1 MTLYCKCSFGN
12 EEIKKLFILFCLCLC
27 HYYSCPS
34 NILPVSW
41 VISVYVN
48 MQDLHRL
55 TQMRNKACEKVV
67 DAAVKVR
74 LYSSQ
79 SWSKWSSEQSVTDVP
94 LRRIS
99 FLSDRISTA
108 YIMILV
114 YPNSGICPLELH
126 HSLNASGDMSE
137 TWVRWERRAL
147 QRWSVLQNKWS
158 SSLTITHSPC
168 IYSLNRHI
176 NI

>member
-1 MTLYCKCSFGN
+1 
-12 EEIKKLFILFCLCLC
+12 
-27 HYYSCPS
+27 
-34 NILPVSW
+34 
-41 VISVYVN
+41 

-55 TQMRNKACEKVV
+55 TQMRNEAREKVV

-74 LYSSQ
+74 LYSGQ
-79 SWSKWSSEQSVTDVP
+79 RWSKWSSEQSVTDVP

-99 FLSDRISTA
+99 FLSDLRKWFSTT

-147 QRWSVLQNKWS
+147 QRWSVSQNMWS
-158 SSLTITHSPC
+158 SSLTISHTGSHIPHAFTHWTVTLTF
-168 IYSLNRHI
+168 SLVDHYTTFASVTITLLNSWGE
-176 NI
+176 